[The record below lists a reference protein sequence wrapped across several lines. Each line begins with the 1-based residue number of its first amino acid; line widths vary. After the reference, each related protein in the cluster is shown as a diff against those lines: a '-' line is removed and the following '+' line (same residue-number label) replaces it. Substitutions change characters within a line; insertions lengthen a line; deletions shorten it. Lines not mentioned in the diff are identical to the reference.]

1 MVGLGAHLLMKIP
14 RDIVVDGVVNGM
26 PGGVVLDPPRAR
38 AL

>member
-1 MVGLGAHLLMKIP
+1 MVGLGAKVLMKIP

-26 PGGVVLDPPRAR
+26 PGGVVLGPPRAR